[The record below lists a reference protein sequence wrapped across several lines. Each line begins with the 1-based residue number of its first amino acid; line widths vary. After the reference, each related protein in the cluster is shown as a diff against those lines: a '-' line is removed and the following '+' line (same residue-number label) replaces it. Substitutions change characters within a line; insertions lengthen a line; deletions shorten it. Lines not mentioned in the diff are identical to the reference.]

1 MGALVAFGLGAGL
14 LATTRPTFVGSFHDD
29 AFYYLTIARN
39 LAAGRGFTFDGLHAT
54 SGFHPL
60 WLAVLFAVFRLGAS
74 DDAALVATHLIEL
87 SLVGS
92 AAALAYLT
100 LAPRLGRAAAACAA
114 LLPATLPG
122 ASAAMRGGMEGA
134 MVLLFLVVAWRAWLP
149 LRDAADPPTRAW
161 LRLGL
166 VCAALTLAR
175 LDAAVVVAAVALLD
189 ARRLSR
195 RPRAAIALI
204 APAAV
209 VAVAQLAILR
219 ATTGAWLP
227 VNALVKRQLA
237 STFPPALR
245 LAMALDLPWPGERL
259 LALATGGPL
268 WWGPLWARVAND
280 LLLAAIAVAAW
291 RWRRTW
297 IPRVRE
303 AGATF
308 PVAAG
313 GAMTAIVIVGVGL
326 LQDWYLPPLLLAIA
340 AAVAAIAAPSA
351 RASRAIAIACA
362 AVLALRPAWTWI
374 DDRLVAPVPYTVE
387 RLATAAWIAE
397 HARGPVGAWDSGIL
411 GYFSRRQVIPL
422 DGLVNDVDFFH
433 DVLVGGRLGEYL
445 RREGVDLLAIPTCA
459 SPPVSPHR
467 DYPDLV
473 FVARDPHGC
482 PGDAVFRRD
491 AE

>member
-1 MGALVAFGLGAGL
+1 
-14 LATTRPTFVGSFHDD
+14 
-29 AFYYLTIARN
+29 
-39 LAAGRGFTFDGLHAT
+39 
-54 SGFHPL
+54 
-60 WLAVLFAVFRLGAS
+60 
-74 DDAALVATHLIEL
+74 
-87 SLVGS
+87 
-92 AAALAYLT
+92 
-100 LAPRLGRAAAACAA
+100 
-114 LLPATLPG
+114 
-122 ASAAMRGGMEGA
+122 MEGA

-149 LRDAADPPTRAW
+149 LRDAPHPAIPVW

-175 LDAAVVVAAVALLD
+175 LDAVVVVVAVALLD

-195 RPRAAIALI
+195 DPRAAIALVG
-204 APAAV
+204 PVAV
-209 VAVAQLAILR
+209 VASTQLAILR

-237 STFPPALR
+237 STFSPEQR
-245 LAMALDLPWPGERL
+245 LAMALDVPWPGERL

-280 LLLAAIAVAAW
+280 AMLVAIALVAW
-291 RWRRTW
+291 RFRRAW
-297 IPRVRE
+297 VPRVRE

-308 PVAAG
+308 PIVAG
-313 GAMTAIVIVGVGL
+313 VAMTAIVMVGVGL
-326 LQDWYLPPLLLAIA
+326 LQDWYLPPVLLAIA
-340 AAVAAIAAPSA
+340 AAIAAIAAPSA
-351 RASRAIAIACA
+351 RVSRAIATACV

-374 DDRLVAPVPYTVE
+374 DDRVVAPVPYTVE

-422 DGLVNDVDFFH
+422 DGLVNDVDFFR
-433 DVLVGGRLGEYL
+433 DVLVGGRMGEYL
-445 RREGVDLLAIPTCA
+445 RRERVDLLAIPTCA
-459 SPPVSPHR
+459 SPPVSPQP
-467 DYPDLV
+467 DYPTLV
-473 FVARDPHGC
+473 FVVRDPGGC